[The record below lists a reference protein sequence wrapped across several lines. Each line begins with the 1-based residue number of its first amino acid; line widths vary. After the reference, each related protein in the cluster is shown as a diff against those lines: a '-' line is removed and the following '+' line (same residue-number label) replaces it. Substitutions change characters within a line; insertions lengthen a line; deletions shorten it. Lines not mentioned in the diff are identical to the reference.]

1 MVKQDGRKPISTRKA
16 FGQAIMELGASVENL
31 VVLDGDIS
39 RSTYTVEFSQSFP
52 TRHFNV
58 GIAEQNQMG
67 VAAGLALAGYKP
79 IVASY
84 AVFASMRALEQVRTS
99 MCYPRLNV
107 TIAASHGGLTPGNDG
122 VTHQAIED
130 LGIMRTLPNMTVI
143 APADGVSLKPL
154 LQQAIAWDGPVYM
167 RLTRDAVPIIY
178 DETDEFHIG
187 KAKQLREGSDVTLI
201 AIGDMV
207 QWALKAHDLLLE
219 EGITAR
225 ILDMHTLKPLD
236 SEAVI
241 KAARE
246 TGAIVTIE
254 DHNIHGGLGGA
265 VAEVL
270 TLDYPVPQGR
280 IALRDTFA
288 ESGPYEKL
296 LEKYGLSTDHIVQAV
311 HDVIRKRDRK

>member
-1 MVKQDGRKPISTRKA
+1 M
-16 FGQAIMELGASVENL
+16 ENL

-39 RSTYTVEFSQSFP
+39 RSTYTVEFSQRFP
-52 TRHFNV
+52 NRHINV
-58 GIAEQNQMG
+58 GLLSRIRWG
-67 VAAGLALAGYKP
+67 LPSYLALAGYKP

-84 AVFASMRALEQVRTS
+84 AVFASMGLWNRFHFYLL
-99 MCYPRLNV
+99 PKINV
-107 TIAASHGGLTPGNDG
+107 VIAASHGGLTPGNDG
-122 VTHQAIED
+122 VTHQAVED
-130 LGIMRTLPNMTVI
+130 LGIMRTLPNMTVVV
-143 APADGVSLKPL
+143 PADGVSLRHL
-154 LQQAIAWDGPVYM
+154 LEQAITVDGPVYM

-178 DETDEFHIG
+178 DDTDEFQIG

-225 ILDMHTLKPLD
+225 VLDMHTLKPLD

-246 TGAIVTIE
+246 TVAIVTVE
-254 DHNIHGGLGGA
+254 DHNTFGGLGGA
-265 VAEVL
+265 VAEVV
-270 TLDYPVPQGR
+270 TLEHPVPQGR
-280 IALRDTFA
+280 IALSDTFA

-296 LEKYGLSTDHIVQAV
+296 LEKYWHRHRPHLFRLPVMLSEER
-311 HDVIRKRDRK
+311 DVLDCSSLRRIRSGT

>member
-1 MVKQDGRKPISTRKA
+1 MGEIGKKAISTREA
-16 FGQAIMELGASVENL
+16 FGKAILELGALVENL

-39 RSTYTVEFSQSFP
+39 RSTYTVEFSQRFP
-52 TRHFNV
+52 DRHINV

-67 VAAGLALAGYKP
+67 VAAGLALAGYRP

-84 AVFASMRALEQVRTS
+84 AVFASMRGLEQVRTS
-99 MCYPRLNV
+99 ICYPKINV

-122 VTHQAIED
+122 VTHQAVED

-143 APADGVSLKPL
+143 APADGVSLTPL
-154 LQQAIAWDGPVYM
+154 LRQAIDWDSPVYI

-178 DETDEFHIG
+178 DETDEFQIG

-225 ILDMHTLKPLD
+225 VLDMHTLKPLD

-246 TGAIVTIE
+246 TGAIVTVE
-254 DHNIHGGLGGA
+254 DHNTFGGLGGA
-265 VAEVL
+265 VAEVV
-270 TLDYPVPQGR
+270 TLEHPVPQGR
-280 IALRDTFA
+280 IALSDTFA

-296 LEKYGLSTDHIVQAV
+296 LEKYGMGTDHIVQAV
-311 HDVIRKRDRK
+311 HDVIGKKSCC

>member
-1 MVKQDGRKPISTRKA
+1 MSEERRVAISTREA
-16 FGQAIMELGASVENL
+16 FGKAILELGASVEDL

-39 RSTYTVEFSQSFP
+39 RSTYTVEFSRRFP
-52 TRHFNV
+52 DRHFNV
-58 GIAEQNQMG
+58 GVAEQNQMG
-67 VAAGLALAGYKP
+67 VAAGLALVGYKP

-99 MCYPRLNV
+99 ICYPKLNV
-107 TIAASHGGLTPGNDG
+107 VIAASHGGLTPGNDG

-154 LQQAIAWDGPVYM
+154 LEQAISIDGPVYI
-167 RLTRDAVPIIY
+167 RLTRDPVPIIY
-178 DETDEFHIG
+178 DENDEFQIG
-187 KAKQLREGSDVTLI
+187 KAKQLKKGDDVTLI

-207 QWALKAHDLLLE
+207 QWSRKAHDLLLE
-219 EGITAR
+219 EGVTSRVI
-225 ILDMHTLKPLD
+225 DMHTIKPLD

-241 KAARE
+241 IAARE

-254 DHNIHGGLGGA
+254 DHNTYGGLGSA

-270 TLDYPVPQGR
+270 TLEHPVPQGR
-280 IALRDTFA
+280 IALWDTFA

-296 LEKYGLSTDHIVQAV
+296 LDKYGMGTDHIVKAV
-311 HDVIRKRDRK
+311 HDVIKRKGSW